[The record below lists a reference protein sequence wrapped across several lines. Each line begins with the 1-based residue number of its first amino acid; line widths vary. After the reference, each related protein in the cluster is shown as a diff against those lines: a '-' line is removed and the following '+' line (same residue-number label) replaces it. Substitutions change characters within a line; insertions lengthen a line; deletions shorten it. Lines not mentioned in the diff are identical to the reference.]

1 VPVGAFVI
9 RRLYHGIYVVLG
21 VTIVVFVVTRV
32 IGDPVSAMLPMETSA
47 AQRAAFAQQ
56 LGLDRSLYIQFID
69 FLADV
74 AHLNLGESLWQHR
87 PVTQIVFEK
96 LPITLY
102 LVGTAMALA
111 IVLSIPLGIVAAL
124 KPGRIAD
131 RITVVLSLIGLS
143 VPQFWL
149 GLLLILLFAVDLR
162 WLPTSGSGDVSHLIL
177 PALTLAVPAMTRIL
191 MVVRSSMMDEL
202 NTQHIKVAIAKGLP
216 FRRVIGVHAL
226 RNIAIPVMTLAG
238 WETVRALAGYSV
250 VVEAVFAWPGLGL
263 AAVQAIERQDLI
275 LLQGIV
281 FYVAVMVVIIN
292 IGLDLA
298 QKLVDPRV
306 KFG

>member
-1 VPVGAFVI
+1 VGAFVI
-9 RRLYHGIYVVLG
+9 KRLYHGIYVVLG
-21 VTIVVFVVTRV
+21 VTIVVFVVMRV

-56 LGLDRSLYIQFID
+56 LGLDRPLYIQFID

-102 LVGTAMALA
+102 LVVTAMVLA
-111 IVLSIPLGIVAAL
+111 IVLSIPLVIVAAL

>member
-1 VPVGAFVI
+1 VGAFVI
-9 RRLYHGIYVVLG
+9 RRLYHAIYVVLG

-56 LGLDRSLYIQFID
+56 LGLDRPLYIQFID
-69 FLADV
+69 FLADL

-102 LVGTAMALA
+102 LVAAAMALA
-111 IVLSIPLGIVAAL
+111 IALSIPLGIVAAL
-124 KPGRIAD
+124 KPGRMVD

-292 IGLDLA
+292 IGLDIA

>member
-1 VPVGAFVI
+1 VGAFVI
-9 RRLYHGIYVVLG
+9 RRLYHAIYVVLG

-56 LGLDRSLYIQFID
+56 LGLDRPLYIQFID
-69 FLADV
+69 FLADL

-102 LVGTAMALA
+102 LVAAAMALA
-111 IVLSIPLGIVAAL
+111 ISLSIPLGIVAAL
-124 KPGRIAD
+124 KPGRMVD

-149 GLLLILLFAVDLR
+149 GLLLILLFAVELR
-162 WLPTSGSGDVSHLIL
+162 WLPTSGSGDLTHLIL

-216 FRRVIGVHAL
+216 FRRVVGVHAL
-226 RNIAIPVMTLAG
+226 RNIAVPVMTLAG

-292 IGLDLA
+292 IGLDIA

>member
-1 VPVGAFVI
+1 MGAFVI
-9 RRLYHGIYVVLG
+9 RRLYHAIYVVLG

-56 LGLDRSLYIQFID
+56 LGLDRPLYIQFID
-69 FLADV
+69 FLADL

-102 LVGTAMALA
+102 LVAAAMALA
-111 IVLSIPLGIVAAL
+111 IALSIPLGIVAAL
-124 KPGRIAD
+124 KPGRMVD

-202 NTQHIKVAIAKGLP
+202 NTQYIKVAIAKGMP

-292 IGLDLA
+292 IGLDIA

>member
-1 VPVGAFVI
+1 MGAFVI
-9 RRLYHGIYVVLG
+9 RRLYHAIYVILG

-56 LGLDRSLYIQFID
+56 LGLDRPLYIQFID
-69 FLADV
+69 FLADL

-102 LVGTAMALA
+102 LVAAAMALA
-111 IVLSIPLGIVAAL
+111 IALSIPLGIVAAL
-124 KPGRIAD
+124 KPGRMVD

-162 WLPTSGSGDVSHLIL
+162 WLPTSGSGDVAHLIL

-292 IGLDLA
+292 IGLDIA

>member
-1 VPVGAFVI
+1 VGAFVI

-56 LGLDRSLYIQFID
+56 LGLDRPLYIQFID

-124 KPGRIAD
+124 QPGRIAD

-250 VVEAVFAWPGLGL
+250 VVETVFAWPGLGL

>member
-1 VPVGAFVI
+1 VGAFVI
-9 RRLYHGIYVVLG
+9 RRLYHAIYVVLG

-56 LGLDRSLYIQFID
+56 LGLDRPLYIQFID
-69 FLADV
+69 FLADL

-102 LVGTAMALA
+102 LVAAAMALA
-111 IVLSIPLGIVAAL
+111 IALSIPLGIVAAL
-124 KPGRIAD
+124 KPGRMVD

-250 VVEAVFAWPGLGL
+250 VVETVFAWPGLGL

>member
-1 VPVGAFVI
+1 VGAFVI

-56 LGLDRSLYIQFID
+56 LGLDRPLYIQFID
-69 FLADV
+69 FLADL

-102 LVGTAMALA
+102 LVAAAMALA
-111 IVLSIPLGIVAAL
+111 IALSIPLGIVAAL
-124 KPGRIAD
+124 KPGRMVD

-149 GLLLILLFAVDLR
+149 GLLLILLFAVELR
-162 WLPTSGSGDVSHLIL
+162 WLPTSGSGDVAHLIL

-292 IGLDLA
+292 IGLDIA

>member
-1 VPVGAFVI
+1 VGAFVI

-56 LGLDRSLYIQFID
+56 LGLDRPLYIQFID

-162 WLPTSGSGDVSHLIL
+162 WLPTSGSGDVRHLIL

>member
-1 VPVGAFVI
+1 VGAFVL
-9 RRLYHGIYVVLG
+9 RRLYHGLYVVFG
-21 VTIVVFVVTRV
+21 VTVVVFVVTRV

-47 AQRAAFAQQ
+47 AQREAFTRQ
-56 LGLDRSLYIQFID
+56 LGLDRPLYVQFFD
-69 FLADV
+69 FLTDI

-102 LVGTAMALA
+102 LVAAAMALA
-111 IVLSIPLGIVAAL
+111 VALSIPLGILAAL
-124 KPGRIAD
+124 KPGRIVD

-149 GLLLILLFAVDLR
+149 GLLLIMLFAVDLR
-162 WLPTSGSGDVSHLIL
+162 WLPTSGSGGFAHLIL

-191 MVVRSSMMDEL
+191 MLVRSSMLDEL
-202 NTQHIKVAIAKGLP
+202 NAQHIKVAFAKGLP
-216 FRRVIGVHAL
+216 FHRVVGVHAL
-226 RNIAIPVMTLAG
+226 RNIAVPVITLAG

-281 FYVAVMVVIIN
+281 FYVAVMVVMIN

-306 KFG
+306 KFS

>member
-1 VPVGAFVI
+1 MGAFVI

-56 LGLDRSLYIQFID
+56 LGLDRPLYIQFID

-111 IVLSIPLGIVAAL
+111 IVLSIPLGIMAAL

>member
-1 VPVGAFVI
+1 MGAFVI

-56 LGLDRSLYIQFID
+56 LGLDRPLYIQFID

-102 LVGTAMALA
+102 LVGTAMTLA

-162 WLPTSGSGDVSHLIL
+162 WLPTSGSGDVAHLIL

-292 IGLDLA
+292 IGLDIA

>member
-1 VPVGAFVI
+1 VGAFVI

-56 LGLDRSLYIQFID
+56 LGLDRPLYIQFID

-124 KPGRIAD
+124 QPGRIAD

-149 GLLLILLFAVDLR
+149 GVLLILLFAVDLR

-250 VVEAVFAWPGLGL
+250 VVETVFAWPGLGL

>member
-1 VPVGAFVI
+1 VGAFVI
-9 RRLYHGIYVVLG
+9 RRLYHAIYVILG

-56 LGLDRSLYIQFID
+56 LGLDRPLYIQFID
-69 FLADV
+69 FLADL

-102 LVGTAMALA
+102 LVAAAMALA
-111 IVLSIPLGIVAAL
+111 VALSIPLGIVAAL
-124 KPGRIAD
+124 KPGRMVD

-149 GLLLILLFAVDLR
+149 GLLLILLFAVELR
-162 WLPTSGSGDVSHLIL
+162 WLPTSGSGDVAHLIL

-292 IGLDLA
+292 IGLDIA

>member
-1 VPVGAFVI
+1 VGAFVI
-9 RRLYHGIYVVLG
+9 RRLYHAIYVILG

-56 LGLDRSLYIQFID
+56 LGLDRPLYIQFID
-69 FLADV
+69 FLADL

-102 LVGTAMALA
+102 LVAAAMALA
-111 IVLSIPLGIVAAL
+111 IALSIPLGIVAAL
-124 KPGRIAD
+124 KPGRMVD

-162 WLPTSGSGDVSHLIL
+162 WLPTSGSGDVAHLIL

-292 IGLDLA
+292 IGLDIA

>member
-1 VPVGAFVI
+1 VGAFVI
-9 RRLYHGIYVVLG
+9 RRLYHAIYVVLG

-56 LGLDRSLYIQFID
+56 LGLDRPLYIQFID
-69 FLADV
+69 FLADL

-102 LVGTAMALA
+102 LVAAAMALA
-111 IVLSIPLGIVAAL
+111 IALSVPLGIVAAL
-124 KPGRIAD
+124 KPGRMVD

-162 WLPTSGSGDVSHLIL
+162 WLPTSGSGDLTHLIL

-292 IGLDLA
+292 ICLDIA
-298 QKLVDPRV
+298 QKVVDPRV

>member
-1 VPVGAFVI
+1 MGAFVI
-9 RRLYHGIYVVLG
+9 RRLYHAIYVVLG

-56 LGLDRSLYIQFID
+56 LGLDRPLYIQFID
-69 FLADV
+69 FLADL

-102 LVGTAMALA
+102 LVAAAMALA
-111 IVLSIPLGIVAAL
+111 IALSIPLGIVAAL
-124 KPGRIAD
+124 KPGRMVD

-162 WLPTSGSGDVSHLIL
+162 WLPTSGSGDLTHLIL
-177 PALTLAVPAMTRIL
+177 PALTLAVPTMTRIL

-292 IGLDLA
+292 IGLDIA

>member
-1 VPVGAFVI
+1 MGAFVI

-56 LGLDRSLYIQFID
+56 LGLDRPLYIQFID

-102 LVGTAMALA
+102 LVGTAMTLA

-162 WLPTSGSGDVSHLIL
+162 WLPTSGSGDVAHLIL

>member
-1 VPVGAFVI
+1 MGAFVI
-9 RRLYHGIYVVLG
+9 RRLYHAIYVVLG

-56 LGLDRSLYIQFID
+56 LGLDRPLYIQFID
-69 FLADV
+69 FLADL

-102 LVGTAMALA
+102 LVAAAMALA
-111 IVLSIPLGIVAAL
+111 IALSIPLGIAAAL
-124 KPGRIAD
+124 KPGRMVD

-292 IGLDLA
+292 IGLDIA

>member
-1 VPVGAFVI
+1 MGAFVI

-56 LGLDRSLYIQFID
+56 LGLDRPLYIQFID

-102 LVGTAMALA
+102 LVGTAMTLA

>member
-1 VPVGAFVI
+1 MGAFVI
-9 RRLYHGIYVVLG
+9 RRLYHAIYVVLG

-56 LGLDRSLYIQFID
+56 LGLDRPLHIQFID
-69 FLADV
+69 FLADL

-102 LVGTAMALA
+102 LVAAAMALA
-111 IVLSIPLGIVAAL
+111 IALSIPLGILAAL
-124 KPGRIAD
+124 KPGRMVD

-162 WLPTSGSGDVSHLIL
+162 WLPTSGSGDLTHLIL

-292 IGLDLA
+292 IGLDIA